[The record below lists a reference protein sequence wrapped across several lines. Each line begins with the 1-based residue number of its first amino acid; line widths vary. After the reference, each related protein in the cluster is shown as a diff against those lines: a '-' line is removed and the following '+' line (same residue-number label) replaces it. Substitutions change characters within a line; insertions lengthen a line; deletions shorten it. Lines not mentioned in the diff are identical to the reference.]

1 VNFTPDD
8 SGTVTATRFRVSAA
22 PISYFTPAPLLY
34 CVGNVQNGYGMA
46 LASNAAALD
55 TGLYQATTTG
65 PASTFW
71 PTGSAYCPNTPGTTA
86 LCKGYAA
93 TVTTAGR
100 VTSLAS
106 FPGHLL
112 NVGAFAAQA
121 GGFNGTQNVNNG
133 VPVLEMRAT
142 LPTTFSTRTLAEIT
156 DFSSAGWPTSTGPL
170 YGYSGMLVYDYDAFG
185 RVRPFMKAVMYPI
198 YNYNYGTYGYAYFY
212 FYWYRMYCY
221 SATACSWS
229 LVSSFF
235 VGYIQAFGLY
245 NYLNMPPPT
254 ASTPWSMAIDRDPV
268 AGTWSASHITPA
280 YTYGGGNLV
289 GATITDAT
297 YFSAST
303 AGAYLYWTNCA
314 CAGGALARAGVP
326 PRQRR
331 RTGGPRP
338 ARRAAGPHAPR
349 PARLPTLPPP
359 PRRRQRHRL
368 RRL

>member
-71 PTGSAYCPNTPGTTA
+71 PTGSAYCPLTAGTP

-100 VTSLAS
+100 LTSLAS

-112 NVGAFAAQA
+112 NVSAFAAQA

-133 VPVLEMRAT
+133 VPVLEVRAT

-198 YNYNYGTYGYAYFY
+198 
-212 FYWYRMYCY
+212 C
-221 SATACSWS
+221 
-229 LVSSFF
+229 
-235 VGYIQAFGLY
+235 
-245 NYLNMPPPT
+245 
-254 ASTPWSMAIDRDPV
+254 AS
-268 AGTWSASHITPA
+268 
-280 YTYGGGNLV
+280 
-289 GATITDAT
+289 
-297 YFSAST
+297 
-303 AGAYLYWTNCA
+303 
-314 CAGGALARAGVP
+314 ARAGGG
-326 PRQRR
+326 RQEGAARGR
-331 RTGGPRP
+331 
-338 ARRAAGPHAPR
+338 ARRAPQRSSAPR
-349 PARLPTLPPP
+349 SSPPEPRPDRPPAPAPPAARQITTTTARTAVSGAAPRRAAPRAPARPHGPP
-359 PRRRQRHRL
+359 PRTRRP
-368 RRL
+368 RR

>member
-1 VNFTPDD
+1 VRLGAELGRPAFAPHPPLER
-8 SGTVTATRFRVSAA
+8 TRPSPRSLTSSRPARRGDGPHARPPRAVSAA
-22 PISYFTPAPLLY
+22 PISYFTPPPLAY
-34 CVGNVQNGYGMA
+34 VVGNAENGNGMA

-100 VTSLAS
+100 LTSLAS

-133 VPVLEMRAT
+133 VPVLEVRAT

-198 YNYNYGTYGYAYFY
+198 
-212 FYWYRMYCY
+212 C
-221 SATACSWS
+221 
-229 LVSSFF
+229 
-235 VGYIQAFGLY
+235 
-245 NYLNMPPPT
+245 
-254 ASTPWSMAIDRDPV
+254 ASR
-268 AGTWSASHITPA
+268 
-280 YTYGGGNLV
+280 GG
-289 GATITDAT
+289 
-297 YFSAST
+297 
-303 AGAYLYWTNCA
+303 
-314 CAGGALARAGVP
+314 
-326 PRQRR
+326 
-331 RTGGPRP
+331 
-338 ARRAAGPHAPR
+338 RAAGGERAARGRVRAPQRSSAPHPPSPAPT
-349 PARLPTLPPP
+349 ALPPSTPPP
-359 PRRRQRHRL
+359 PRPPPAR
-368 RRL
+368 